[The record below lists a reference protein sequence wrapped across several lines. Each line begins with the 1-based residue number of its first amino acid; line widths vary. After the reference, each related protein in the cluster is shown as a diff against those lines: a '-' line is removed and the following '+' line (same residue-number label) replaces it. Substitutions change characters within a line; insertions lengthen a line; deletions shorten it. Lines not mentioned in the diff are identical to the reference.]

1 MRIAEP
7 MRDTTPEADR
17 VRLDAIRRVA
27 PIQRLTQALE
37 LSESVRAFALAE
49 LRKRHPD
56 RTEFELVELLR
67 GAPLV
72 PVPNLGPTA

>member
-1 MRIAEP
+1 
-7 MRDTTPEADR
+7 MRDTTPEAER
-17 VRLDAIRRVA
+17 ARLDAIQRVA

-49 LRKRHPD
+49 LRKRHPA

-72 PVPNLGPTA
+72 PVPTPGPTT

>member
-1 MRIAEP
+1 MAEP

-17 VRLDAIRRVA
+17 LRLDAIRRVA
-27 PIQRLTQALE
+27 PTQRLTQALE

-56 RTEFELVELLR
+56 RTEFELVELLH
-67 GAPLV
+67 GAPLI
-72 PVPNLGPTA
+72 PAPTPDPAA